1 MSSLSKSIVCFVVI
15 SIFSYLPAM
24 AAAQKDNI
32 SKNLPFIDIEYKN
45 KMVRI
50 ERNQNSQ
57 NALKGIFTKTSRN
70 CPPFCIQPMEVA
82 PGIKTIGELEV
93 VDFLANEVKQESGV
107 LIDART
113 PEWHIKGTIPGSVN
127 IPFTVFGLE
136 HTDAKLITAMQELGV
151 KHKSSSSMADS
162 FWSWTSGDDN
172 EKSKNWDFSGAK
184 NLILWCNGM
193 WCGQSPRAIKNL
205 LKHGYP
211 ADKIKYFRGGMQTWL
226 ILGLTVVKP

>member
-1 MSSLSKSIVCFVVI
+1 MSTLSKSIFCFVVI
-15 SIFSYLPAM
+15 AIFCYLPTM

-32 SKNLPFIDIEYKN
+32 SKNIPFIDIEYKN
-45 KMVRI
+45 NTVRI
-50 ERNQNSQ
+50 ERNQESQ
-57 NALKGIFTKTSRN
+57 NVLKDVFTKTSRN

-93 VDFLANEVKQESGV
+93 VDFLANEVKQDTGV

-127 IPFTVFGLE
+127 IPFTVFSLE
-136 HTDAKLITAMQELGV
+136 QMDEKLITAMQQLGV
-151 KHKSSSSMADS
+151 KRKSSSSIAVS
-162 FWSWTSGDDN
+162 FWNWTSGDNN

-184 NLILWCNGM
+184 HLILWCNGM
-193 WCGQSPRAIKNL
+193 WCGQSPIAIKSL